1 MLKKRLI
8 FTLLYHDGA
17 FMLSRNFRL
26 QRVGDLEWLRKNYNF
41 SRISYSIDELV
52 ILDVT
57 RENRNLEE
65 FCETLKALT
74 DQCFVPIAAGGGVES
89 VAAARQLLRSGADK
103 IIINS
108 SLFDDSNLSSQLS
121 REFGQQC
128 VIASI
133 DLKKE
138 SSDGYSVWI
147 KNGSKGKENSAK
159 ILLNQVLEQE
169 VGEIYLNSID
179 RDGTGQ
185 GFDQEILDHLP
196 SKVSKPIILAGGA
209 GNAGHLLSGLK
220 DSRVDA
226 VATANLFNFI
236 GDGLK
241 KARESLVNSGIV
253 LPIWNT
259 EMLSSIS
266 ALDSAKAD

>member
-8 FTLLYHDGA
+8 FTLLYHDGS

-26 QRVGDLEWLRKNYNF
+26 QKVGDLEWLRKNYNF
-41 SRISYSIDELV
+41 SKISYSIDELIV
-52 ILDVT
+52 LDVT
-57 RENRNLEE
+57 RDNRNLEN

-89 VAAARQLLRSGADK
+89 VSGARQLLRSGADK
-103 IIINS
+103 VIINS
-108 SLFDDSNLSSQLS
+108 SLFDDSNLPWQLS

-138 SSDGYSVWI
+138 SSNEYAVWI
-147 KNGSKGKENSAK
+147 RNGSRATEKSARF
-159 ILLNQVLEQE
+159 LLNQVLEQE

-185 GFDQEILDHLP
+185 GLDHAILDYLP
-196 SKVSKPIILAGGA
+196 SKVGKPVILAGGA
-209 GNAGHLLSGLK
+209 GNAGHLLSGLQ

-226 VATANLFNFI
+226 VATANLFNFV

-241 KARESLVNSGIV
+241 KARQALVNSGIF
-253 LPIWNT
+253 LPIWDI

-266 ALDSAKAD
+266 ALGSAEAD